1 MIISHKHKFIF
12 LKSKK
17 TAGTSIEIYL
27 SRFCGED
34 DVITPISPR
43 DEAQR
48 RQFGIKPQNYTEPW
62 NSREFYWEIRQSL
75 RDRRL
80 PAIKKVTFSQ
90 HASASLVKEKV
101 GRQIWESYFK
111 FCFVRN
117 PWDRV
122 ISRYYWDRAVERK
135 NVVNLLDESLHL
147 SDPAENLK
155 YYLIDEELALD
166 YVGKFETLADDLEI
180 ICNKINIPFTDDIP
194 RTKTN
199 VRKDKRH
206 YSQILTPQQASYI
219 ESRCRQ
225 EIDLFGYK
233 YQDCALDN
241 SNSGIP
247 V

>member
-27 SRFCGED
+27 SRFCGKD
-34 DVITPISPR
+34 DVITPITPR

-48 RQFGIKPQNYTEPW
+48 RRFGVKPQNHTEPW
-62 NSREFYWEIRQSL
+62 TLREFYWEL
-75 RDRRL
+75 RRSMQDGRL
-80 PAIKKVTFSQ
+80 PGAKKIAFSQ
-90 HASASLVKEKV
+90 HAPAKVVKEKV
-101 GRQIWESYFK
+101 GEQIWQNYFK

-117 PWDRV
+117 PWDRA

-135 NVVNLLDESLHL
+135 NTVKQLDESLQQ
-147 SDPAENLK
+147 SDPGENLK
-155 YYLIDEELALD
+155 YYIIDDELALD
-166 YVGKFETLADDLEI
+166 YVGKYETLAKDLEI

-206 YSQILTPQQASYI
+206 YSEILTPQQASYI
-219 ESRCRQ
+219 ENRCRQ
-225 EIDLFGYK
+225 EIELFGYK
-233 YQDCALDN
+233 YQE
-241 SNSGIP
+241 SPPGE
-247 V
+247 